1 MSKSNQPEGTVH
13 CPHCGQPWQVR
24 GMHCTK
30 CGSYIMAP
38 GDGKWTI
45 VVLVVVVLCVLG
57 VIFGP
62 DIIYSLVEKYGSF

>member
-1 MSKSNQPEGTVH
+1 
-13 CPHCGQPWQVR
+13 
-24 GMHCTK
+24 
-30 CGSYIMAP
+30 MAP

-45 VVLVVVVLCVLG
+45 AVLVVVVLCVLG

>member
-1 MSKSNQPEGTVH
+1 MSESNQPESTVH

-24 GMHCTK
+24 GTYCKH

-45 VVLVVVVLCVLG
+45 AVLVVVVLCVLG

-62 DIIYSLVEKYGSF
+62 DIIYSLIEKYGSF